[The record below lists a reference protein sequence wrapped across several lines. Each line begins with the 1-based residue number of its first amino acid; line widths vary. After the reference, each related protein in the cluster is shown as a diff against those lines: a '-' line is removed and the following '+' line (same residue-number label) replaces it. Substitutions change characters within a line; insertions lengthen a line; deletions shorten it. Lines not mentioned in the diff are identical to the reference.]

1 MLSMRAFSHLLGRR
15 FTSARNSRNVHD
27 ARRRE
32 RGQSLAEMAIVLPFF
47 LVLIVGVIE
56 VANGLNAYMTVVNS
70 ARDGARLASK
80 GNASDDAVR
89 NLVISETDRLR
100 DDIDAS
106 DIDVVYTTVDGVEA
120 VKVTVCNEH
129 TLLLGVPLVMD
140 DNYRMCSTTAMRV
153 YTN

>member
-1 MLSMRAFSHLLGRR
+1 
-15 FTSARNSRNVHD
+15 
-27 ARRRE
+27 
-32 RGQSLAEMAIVLPFF
+32 MAIVLPFF
-47 LVLIVGVIE
+47 LVLVVGVIE